1 MRYKFKALLL
11 AVTALTLMARMT
23 LPVLAQNPV
32 GAIRGIVTDPQG
44 AVIQNANITVT
55 NKATGDVRKASTGGD
70 GIYLVSALL
79 PGEYEVKIE
88 AQGFSTQL
96 LSVLVQVGNTSTGD
110 ASLRVGAASEVVD
123 VVSEAPVIDKTN
135 YKIDGVITRQ
145 KIDALPLNGRNFL
158 QLALLEPG
166 VGVSVGNVGNA
177 NNLFNVSIGGASS
190 ALTRLTVDGGSILDP
205 VTGGA
210 AQNFSTETVQE
221 FQISTFQF
229 DLSTGVTSVGAVN
242 IVSRTGTNDF
252 HGSAFIFYRDNA
264 LAAAPGFFR
273 SGFTDSE
280 FQRSQYGGSIGGPI
294 KKDRAWFFGNLE
306 FLDQDAAISIVHTGA
321 PAFATLNA
329 TVTSPYSGYLANVR
343 GDFKLTDKHN
353 MFGRFSRDDNEAF
366 APNGNN
372 RLPSNWRDN
381 RNKDN
386 NAQVGL
392 TSVFKQN
399 FVTDVRFNYQRIN
412 NVSDIPGA
420 DDCPDADPVCIGS
433 RGVQIQV
440 NNSNLVIGN
449 ETNAPQARI
458 LDRYQTRGD
467 VNWQKGAHRI
477 RFGGEWEHNYGK
489 GKWDFFNPALIVLH
503 DPRDVIATNAFTSAT
518 VNGLPIPAALKQQI
532 LATITIPVPAVFL
545 PGAVGQPTLQDIL
558 GLPLIAGVAGV
569 GDPQQPP
576 PFQGETA
583 RQSNRYR
590 AYAQD
595 QWQIN
600 QNFSLLFG
608 ASYQYETN
616 LLNHDLDKP
625 ELLRALVGDLGN
637 PPKDKN
643 NIAPSFGFTWDP
655 RGGGKTVIRGGA
667 GIYYDTVLFVTRLLE
682 RPLTGPAGNGRLSI
696 PTAFFQNT
704 IQFQQINLPGPL
716 AAIAALNNVINPAI
730 GANLNFLNNAAALN
744 AGTLPTKFTGQN
756 LLDMLAGQVPQL
768 QAILNQGAAAGLTS
782 IEFIKAADLP
792 ATLLDPNLESPY
804 TEQFTIGFQHQL
816 PKNMAISVDF
826 VLRNRVH
833 VTSGFDNAL
842 DLNLDRRSAAR
853 GGPVIPRCTAAQ
865 RTDPTAICSNGAIRV
880 FQSID
885 RNSYK
890 AALVK
895 LDKRFS
901 NRYQFTASY
910 ALSSLRGFFIN
921 EDQTDWFGNP
931 GPLDGDAR
939 HRFTFS
945 GVVDMPWDFQASLIA
960 VYASRTPFN
969 ARIPTTVDLNG
980 DGTFGDTLPGLEIN
994 ELGRSVSREELF
1006 SLVSDYNTRIALPSN
1021 GTIRPLVLPPDF
1033 DFGDN
1038 FQSHDIRVSKKVK
1051 FGETTAIEGLVEVF
1065 NVFNISNLGGY
1076 STRLDQGRFTTPN
1089 NPQTLTP
1096 PTSFN
1101 FGRPTLRVGQA
1112 FGTGGPRA
1120 VQLGARF
1127 IF

>member
-1 MRYKFKALLL
+1 MRYKIRALLL

-32 GAIRGIVTDPQG
+32 GAIRGIVTDQQG
-44 AVIQNANITVT
+44 AVIQNASITVT
-55 NKATGDVRKASTGGD
+55 NKATGDVRKANTGGD

-88 AQGFSTQL
+88 AQGFATQL

-110 ASLRVGAASEVVD
+110 VSLRVGAASEVVD

-210 AQNFSTETVQE
+210 AQNFSTDTIQE

-252 HGSAFIFYRDNA
+252 HGNAFIFYRDDQ

-273 SGFTDSE
+273 SGFGDPE
-280 FQRSQYGGSIGGPI
+280 FQRSQWGGSIGGPI
-294 KKDRAWFFGNLE
+294 KKDRAWFFGNVE

-321 PAFATLNA
+321 PAFSTLN
-329 TVTSPYSGYLANVR
+329 TTFTSPYEGYLANVR

-353 MFGRFSRDDNEAF
+353 MFARFSRDDNNAF

-386 NAQVGL
+386 NFQVGV
-392 TSVFKQN
+392 TSILRQN

-412 NVSDIPGA
+412 NVSDIPGE
-420 DDCPDADPVCIGS
+420 DDCPTSDPICIGV
-433 RGVQIQV
+433 RGVQVQV
-440 NNSNLVIGN
+440 NNSNLIIGN

-518 VNGLPIPAALKQQI
+518 INGIPNSVIPAPIKAQLVAAL
-532 LATITIPVPAVFL
+532 TIPIPAVFL
-545 PGAVGQPTLQDIL
+545 PGALGQPTLQDIL
-558 GLPLIAGVAGV
+558 ALPLIAGVAGV
-569 GDPQQPP
+569 GDPSQPP
-576 PFQGETA
+576 PFQTEIA

-590 AYAQD
+590 VYAQD
-595 QWQIN
+595 QWQVSPS
-600 QNFSLLFG
+600 FSLLFG

-625 ELLRALVGDLGN
+625 ELLRAIVGDNLGQ
-637 PPKDKN
+637 PGKDKN
-643 NIAPSFGFTWDP
+643 NIAPSVGFTWDV
-655 RGGGKTVIRGGA
+655 RGNGKTVVRGGA
-667 GIYYDTVLFVTRLLE
+667 GMYYDTVLFVTRLLE

-696 PTAFFQNT
+696 PTAFFRNNV
-704 IQFQQINLPGPL
+704 QFPNLTPFLQGPL
-716 AAIAALNNVINPAI
+716 APFNAINPAL
-730 GANLNFLNNAAALN
+730 GASLNFLNNAGA

-756 LLDMLAGQVPQL
+756 LLDALGAQVPVL
-768 QAILNQGAAAGLTS
+768 QGLLDAGASQGFSS
-782 IEFIKAADLP
+782 IQFVKAAQLP

-816 PKNMAISVDF
+816 PKNMALSVDF
-826 VLRNRVH
+826 VRRNRVH
-833 VTSGFDNAL
+833 VTSDFDNAL
-842 DLNLDRRSAAR
+842 DLNLFNRSAAR
-853 GGPVIPRCTAAQ
+853 GGPVLPRCTAAQ
-865 RTDPTAICSNGAIRV
+865 AVDPNAICSNGPIQV
-880 FQSID
+880 FQSIN
-885 RNSYK
+885 RNAYT
-890 AALVK
+890 ALLVK

-910 ALSSLRGFFIN
+910 ALSSYRGFFIN
-921 EDQTDWFGNP
+921 EDLTDWFGNS
-931 GPLDGDAR
+931 GPLDADVR
-939 HRFTFS
+939 HRLTFS
-945 GVVDMPWDFQASLIA
+945 GVVDLPWSFQASLIA
-960 VYASRTPFN
+960 VYASRPPFN

-980 DGTFGDTLPGLEIN
+980 DGTFGDTLPGLDIN
-994 ELGRSVSREELF
+994 ELGRSVSKEELF
-1006 SLVSDYNTRIALPSN
+1006 QLVTQYNDQIARPSN
-1021 GTIRPLVLPPDF
+1021 GLIRPLVLPPNF

-1038 FQSHDIRVSKKVK
+1038 FQSHDIRISKRVK
-1051 FGETTAIEGLVEVF
+1051 FGESKAIEGLVEVF

-1076 STRLDQGRFTTPN
+1076 STRLDQGRFVTSGTTT
-1089 NPQTLTP
+1089 TLTS
-1096 PTSFN
+1096 PTNFN
-1101 FGRPTLRVGQA
+1101 FGQPTLRVGQA

-1120 VQLGARF
+1120 IQVGARF

>member
-1 MRYKFKALLL
+1 MRYKIRALLL

-32 GAIRGIVTDPQG
+32 GAIRGVVTDQQG
-44 AVIQNANITVT
+44 AVIQNANVTVT
-55 NKATGDVRKASTGGD
+55 NKATGDVRKANTGGD

-88 AQGFSTQL
+88 AQGFATQL
-96 LSVLVQVGNTSTGD
+96 LNVLVQVGNTSTGD
-110 ASLRVGAASEVVD
+110 ISMRVGAANEVVD
-123 VVSEAPVIDKTN
+123 VISEAPVIDKTN

-210 AQNFSTETVQE
+210 AQNFSTDTIQE

-252 HGSAFIFYRDNA
+252 HGSAFIFFRDDQ

-273 SGFTDSE
+273 SGFGDPS

-294 KKDRAWFFGNLE
+294 KKDRAWFFGNIE
-306 FLDQDAAISIVHTGA
+306 FLDQDAAISISHTGA
-321 PAFATLNA
+321 PAFSTLNA
-329 TVTSPYSGYLANVR
+329 TVTSPYEGYLANVR

-353 MFGRFSRDDNEAF
+353 MFGRFSRDDNNAF

-386 NAQVGL
+386 NAQVGV
-392 TSVFKQN
+392 TSILRQN

-412 NVSDIPGA
+412 NVSDIPGE
-420 DDCPDADPVCIGS
+420 DDCPTSDPVCIGV

-503 DPRDVIATNAFTSAT
+503 DPRDVIATNAFTAAT
-518 VNGLPIPAALKQQI
+518 INPLPLPAALKAQI
-532 LATITIPVPAVFL
+532 LAGITIPVPAVFL
-545 PGAVGQPTLQDIL
+545 PGALGQPTLQDIL
-558 GLPLIAGVAGV
+558 ALPLIAGVAGV

-595 QWQIN
+595 QWQVN
-600 QNFSLLFG
+600 QSFSFLFG

-625 ELLRALVGDLGN
+625 ELLRALVGDLGR
-637 PPKDKN
+637 PGKDKN
-643 NIAPSFGFTWDP
+643 NIAPSLGFTWDVK
-655 RGGGKTVIRGGA
+655 GNGKTVVRGGA

-696 PTAFFQNT
+696 PTAFFGNPVSFPQLT
-704 IQFQQINLPGPL
+704 LGGAL
-716 AAIAALNNVINPAI
+716 APISALFNVINPAV
-730 GANLNFLNNAAALN
+730 GANLNFLNNAGPAT
-744 AGTLPTKFTGQN
+744 TLPTKFTGQN
-756 LLDMLAGQVPQL
+756 LLDALSTQVPQL
-768 QAILNQGAAAGLTS
+768 QGILNQGAAAGFSS
-782 IEFIKAADLP
+782 IQFIKAADLP

-816 PKNMAISVDF
+816 PKNMALSVDL

-842 DLNLDRRSAAR
+842 DLNLFNRRADR
-853 GGPVIPRCTAAQ
+853 GGPVLPRCTAAQ
-865 RTDPTAICSNGAIRV
+865 RTDPSAICSNGAIRV

-885 RNSYK
+885 RNAYK
-890 AALVK
+890 ALLVK

-921 EDQTDWFGNP
+921 EDQTDWFGNS
-931 GPLDGDAR
+931 GPLDSDVR
-939 HRFTFS
+939 HRLTFS
-945 GVVDMPWDFQASLIA
+945 GVVDLPWNFQASLIA
-960 VYASRTPFN
+960 VYASRPPFN
-969 ARIPTTVDLNG
+969 ARIPSTVDLNG

-994 ELGRSVSREELF
+994 ELGRSVSKDELF
-1006 SLVSDYNTRIALPSN
+1006 GLVTEYNERIARPSA
-1021 GTIRPLVLPPDF
+1021 GTIRPLVLPPNF

-1038 FQSHDIRVSKKVK
+1038 FQSHDIRVSKRVK
-1051 FGETTAIEGLVEVF
+1051 FGESKAIEGLVEVF
-1065 NVFNISNLGGY
+1065 NVFNIANLGGF
-1076 STRLDQGRFTTPN
+1076 STRLDQGRFVGTVPATAV
-1089 NPQTLTP
+1089 LTA
-1096 PTSFN
+1096 PTNFN
-1101 FGRPTLRVGQA
+1101 FGQPSLRVGQA

-1120 VQLGARF
+1120 IQLGARF

>member
-1 MRYKFKALLL
+1 MRYKIRALLL

-32 GAIRGIVTDPQG
+32 GAIRGIITDQQG
-44 AVIQNANITVT
+44 AVIQNAKITVT
-55 NKATGDVRKASTGGD
+55 NKATGDVRKANSGDD

-79 PGEYEVKIE
+79 PGQYEVKIE
-88 AQGFSTQL
+88 AQGFATQL

-110 ASLRVGAASEVVD
+110 ANLRVGAASEVVD
-123 VVSEAPVIDKTN
+123 VISEAPVIDKTN

-210 AQNFSTETVQE
+210 AQNFSTDTIQE

-252 HGSAFIFYRDNA
+252 HGNAFIFFRDDSI
-264 LAAAPGFFR
+264 AAAPGFFR
-273 SGFTDSE
+273 SGFSDPQ

-294 KKDRAWFFGNLE
+294 KKDRAWFFGNIE

-321 PAFATLNA
+321 AALSALN
-329 TVTSPYSGYLANVR
+329 TTYTSPYEGYLANVR
-343 GDFKLTDKHN
+343 GDFKITDKHN
-353 MFGRFSRDDNEAF
+353 MFSRFSRDDNEAF

-386 NAQVGL
+386 NFQVGV
-392 TSVFKQN
+392 TSILRQN

-412 NVSDIPGA
+412 NVSDIPGE
-420 DDCPDADPVCIGS
+420 DDCPSSDPFCIGS
-433 RGVQIQV
+433 RGVQVQV
-440 NNSNLVIGN
+440 NGTNFVIGN

-503 DPRDVIATNAFTSAT
+503 NPNDVIATNIFTASQI
-518 VNGLPIPAALKQQI
+518 NPLPLPPALKAQI
-532 LATITIPVPAVFL
+532 LAGITIPLPQVFL
-545 PGAVGQPTLQDIL
+545 TGGQPTLEDIL
-558 GLPLIAGVAGV
+558 QLPLIAGVAGV

-576 PFQGETA
+576 PFQTEIA

-590 AYAQD
+590 IYAQD
-595 QWQIN
+595 QWQVN
-600 QNFSLLFG
+600 PSFSFLFG

-625 ELLRALVGDLGN
+625 ELLRAIVGSNLGQ
-637 PPKDKN
+637 PGKDKN
-643 NIAPSFGFTWDP
+643 NIAPSVGFTWDVK
-655 RGGGKTVIRGGA
+655 GNGKTVVRGGA
-667 GIYYDTVLFVTRLLE
+667 GMYYDTVLFVTRLLE

-696 PTAFFQNT
+696 PTAFFRNPVAFPQ
-704 IQFQQINLPGPL
+704 LALGGPL
-716 AAIAALNNVINPAI
+716 APLSGLFNVINPAI
-730 GANLNFLNNAAALN
+730 GANLNFLNNA
-744 AGTLPTKFTGQN
+744 GPTTTLPTKFTGQN
-756 LLDMLAGQVPQL
+756 LLDALSGQVPGL
-768 QAILNQGAAAGLTS
+768 QNILNQGAGQGFSS

-816 PKNMAISVDF
+816 PKNMALSVDF

-842 DLNLDRRSAAR
+842 DLNLFNRRADL
-853 GGPVIPRCTAAQ
+853 GGPVLPRCTAAQ
-865 RTDPTAICSNGAIRV
+865 RTDPSAICSNGAIRV

-890 AALVK
+890 AMLVK

-910 ALSSLRGFFIN
+910 ALSSLRGFYIN

-931 GPLDGDAR
+931 GALPEDVR

-945 GVVDMPWDFQASLIA
+945 GVVDLPWAFQASLIA
-960 VYASRTPFN
+960 VYASRPPFN
-969 ARIPTTVDLNG
+969 ARIPNTVDLNG
-980 DGTFGDTLPGLEIN
+980 DGTFGDTLPGLEIS
-994 ELGRSVSREELF
+994 ELGRSVGRDELF
-1006 SLVSDYNTRIALPSN
+1006 QLVTRYNDLVARPSA
-1021 GTIRPLVLPPDF
+1021 GLIRPLVLPPDF

-1038 FQSHDIRVSKKVK
+1038 FQSHDIRISKRVNFKESMAV
-1051 FGETTAIEGLVEVF
+1051 EGLVEVF
-1065 NVFNISNLGGY
+1065 NIFNIANLGGY
-1076 STRLDQGRFTTPN
+1076 STRLDQGRFTGTGAAAV
-1089 NPQTLTP
+1089 LTA
-1096 PTSFN
+1096 PTSFS
-1101 FGRPTLRVGQA
+1101 FGLPTLRVGQA

-1120 VQLGARF
+1120 VQVGARF

>member
-1 MRYKFKALLL
+1 MRYKYKALLL
-11 AVTALTLMARMT
+11 AVTVLTLMARMT

-32 GAIRGIVTDPQG
+32 GAIRGIVADPQG

-55 NKATGDVRKASTGGD
+55 NKATGDVRKANTGGD

-110 ASLRVGAASEVVD
+110 ANLRVGAANEVVD
-123 VVSEAPVIDKTN
+123 VISEAPVIDKTN

-210 AQNFSTETVQE
+210 AQNFSTDSIQE

-229 DLSTGVTSVGAVN
+229 DLSTGVTSVGAIN

-252 HGSAFIFYRDNA
+252 HGSAFIFYRDDQ

-273 SGFTDSE
+273 SGFGDPE

-294 KKDRAWFFGNLE
+294 KKDRAWFFGNIE

-321 PAFATLNA
+321 PAFSTLN
-329 TVTSPYSGYLANVR
+329 TSFTSPYEGYLANVR
-343 GDFKLTDKHN
+343 GDFKLTDKHT
-353 MFGRFSRDDNEAF
+353 MFGRFSRDDNNAF

-392 TSVFKQN
+392 TSILKQN

-412 NVSDIPGA
+412 NVSDIPGT
-420 DDCPDADPVCIGS
+420 DDCPAAEPVCLGV
-433 RGVQIQV
+433 RGVQVQV
-440 NNSNLVIGN
+440 NNSNFIIGN
-449 ETNAPQARI
+449 ETNAPQSRV

-477 RFGGEWEHNYGK
+477 RFGGEWEHNYGT
-489 GKWDFFNPALIVLH
+489 GTWDFFNPALIVLH

-518 VNGLPIPAALKQQI
+518 INSVTQIPAPIRAQLIAAL
-532 LATITIPVPAVFL
+532 TIPLPQVFL
-545 PGAVGQPTLQDIL
+545 TGGQPTLQDIL
-558 GLPLIAGVAGV
+558 GLPLIAGVAGI
-569 GDPQQPP
+569 GDPSQPP
-576 PFQGETA
+576 PFQTDIA

-590 AYAQD
+590 MYAQD
-595 QWQIN
+595 QWQVTP
-600 QNFSLLFG
+600 NFSLLFG

-625 ELLRALVGDLGN
+625 ELLRAIVGDNLGQ
-637 PPKDKN
+637 PGKDKN

-655 RGGGKTVIRGGA
+655 RSNGKTVIRGGA

-696 PTAFFQNT
+696 PTAFFRNPVT
-704 IQFQQINLPGPL
+704 FPNLSQFLQGPL
-716 AAIAALNNVINPAI
+716 AAFNAINPAV
-730 GANLNFLNNAAALN
+730 GASLDLRNNAGA

-756 LLDMLAGQVPQL
+756 LLDALATQVPQL
-768 QAILNQGAAAGLTS
+768 QGILNQGASQGFSS
-782 IEFIKAADLP
+782 IEFVKAADLP

-804 TEQFTIGFQHQL
+804 TEQFTLGFQHQF
-816 PKNMAISVDF
+816 PKNLALSVDF

-833 VTSGFDNAL
+833 VTSDFDNAL
-842 DLNLDRRSAAR
+842 DLNLFNRSAAR
-853 GGPVIPRCTAAQ
+853 GGPVLPRCTAAQ
-865 RTDPTAICSNGAIRV
+865 ATDPTAICSNGAIRV
-880 FQSID
+880 FQSIN

-931 GPLDGDAR
+931 GPLDADSR

-945 GVVDMPWDFQASLIA
+945 GVVELPWDFQASLIA

-980 DGTFGDTLPGLEIN
+980 DGTFGDTLPGLDIN
-994 ELGRSVSREELF
+994 DLGRGTDKEELF
-1006 SLVSDYNTRIALPSN
+1006 AIVSDYNETIARPS
-1021 GTIRPLVLPPDF
+1021 GGAIRPLVLPANF

-1038 FQSHDIRVSKKVK
+1038 FQSHDIRVSKKIR
-1051 FGETTAIEGLVEVF
+1051 FGESKAIEGLVEVF
-1065 NVFNISNLGGY
+1065 NIFNISNLGGY
-1076 STRLDQGRFTTPN
+1076 STRLDQGRFVTTGTTT
-1089 NPQTLTP
+1089 TLTA
-1096 PTSFN
+1096 PTNFN
-1101 FGRPTLRVGQA
+1101 FGQPTLRVGQA

-1120 VQLGARF
+1120 LQLGARF